1 MEVPAHPKT
10 SGVINSN
17 LNTESDHMEIPA
29 LSRTGAITLCGL
41 ANEAKYV
48 PLTTYNHTFKLFE
61 IRSFSILGEKSGNFW
76 SPGLFSD
83 YNFTLFSEIYF
94 KLEIVDFFLNW

>member
-61 IRSFSILGEKSGNFW
+61 IRSFSILAISGRQVYLAIIT
-76 SPGLFSD
+76 SL
-83 YNFTLFSEIYF
+83 YF
-94 KLEIVDFFLNW
+94 LKFILSWKLLIFF